1 MALVVTSLSAN
12 AEDFRDAGLTL
23 GWEDPLEESTASH
36 SSILARR
43 MPCTE
48 KPGGP
53 ERHRAGHD

>member
-53 ERHRAGHD
+53 